1 MDRGNDQPVDQTKT
15 ASRADGRPP
24 EEQASQD
31 PTAQAETIL
40 EDSEDRTQRR
50 AEAADPEAADTGIEE
65 GEAPPVT

>member
-1 MDRGNDQPVDQTKT
+1 MDKDNGQPVDETKT

-24 EEQASQD
+24 EERASQD

-50 AEAADPEAADTGIEE
+50 AEAADTDVEE
-65 GEAPPVT
+65 GEAPPLT

>member
-1 MDRGNDQPVDQTKT
+1 MDRDNRQPIDKTKA

-24 EEQASQD
+24 EERASQD

-50 AEAADPEAADTGIEE
+50 AEAADTDAEE
-65 GEAPPVT
+65 GEAPPFR

>member
-1 MDRGNDQPVDQTKT
+1 MDRGNDQPVDQAKA

-31 PTAQAETIL
+31 PTAQAESIL

-50 AEAADPEAADTGIEE
+50 AEAADTEVEE

>member
-1 MDRGNDQPVDQTKT
+1 MDRDNGQPVDETKT

-40 EDSEDRTQRR
+40 EDSEDRMKRR
-50 AEAADPEAADTGIEE
+50 AEAADTDLEE
-65 GEAPPVT
+65 GEAPPIT